1 MKKVRD
7 LLKSYKNVSLVFLLV
22 MTLAVNAQNEISF
35 EDILEGQNINFT
47 KSIITTLTSPQ
58 FEGRDIER
66 ETISRT
72 MIYLESIFRSYNI
85 KTYFDNY
92 RVAYNIDGNK
102 IGYNIV
108 GLYRG
113 NLRKKS
119 AILITANYDN
129 LGLAKNR
136 TTSDSFFKGAND
148 NATGVSTVLQLA
160 LFFNKIKPRENIIFA
175 FTSGKHKNMIGS
187 GFLADTLLKY
197 EYLDV
202 KYVINLD
209 MLGRPFET
217 GRNNL
222 LSIQDTTNSLVYQLN
237 SYVHPEFINIAEGD
251 IFKESSESTP
261 FYNVLKVPSITL
273 TSFNFEND
281 KYYLTVKDDIDNL
294 YIEYLHRTTARLT
307 LALFSLITDNR
318 IVSFGEKVK

>member
-1 MKKVRD
+1 
-7 LLKSYKNVSLVFLLV
+7 

-108 GLYRG
+108 GVYRG

-148 NATGVSTVLQLA
+148 NATGVSAVLQLA

-175 FTSGKHKNMIGS
+175 FTSGKHKNMMGA
-187 GFLADTLLKY
+187 GFLADTFTKFD
-197 EYLDV
+197 YLDI
-202 KYVINLD
+202 KCVINLD

-237 SYVHPEFINIAEGD
+237 SYIHPEFINIAEGD

-281 KYYLTVKDDIDNL
+281 KYYLTVKDDINNL
-294 YIEYLHRTTARLT
+294 YLEYLHRTTARLT
-307 LALFSLITDNR
+307 LALFSLIIDNR
-318 IVSFGEKVK
+318 LVTFGEKVK

>member
-136 TTSDSFFKGAND
+136 ITSDSFFKGAND
-148 NATGVSTVLQLA
+148 NATGVSAVLQLA

-175 FTSGKHKNMIGS
+175 FTSGKHKNMIGA
-187 GFLADTLLKY
+187 GFLADTLSKY
-197 EYLDV
+197 DYLDV

-294 YIEYLHRTTARLT
+294 YLEYLHRTTARLT
-307 LALFSLITDNR
+307 LALFSLIIDNR
-318 IVSFGEKVK
+318 LVTFGEKVK

>member
-175 FTSGKHKNMIGS
+175 FTSGKHKNMIGA

-237 SYVHPEFINIAEGD
+237 SYIHPEFINIAEGD

-294 YIEYLHRTTARLT
+294 YL
-307 LALFSLITDNR
+307 
-318 IVSFGEKVK
+318 

>member
-1 MKKVRD
+1 
-7 LLKSYKNVSLVFLLV
+7 

-148 NATGVSTVLQLA
+148 NATGVSAVLQLA

-175 FTSGKHKNMIGS
+175 FTSGKHKNMIGA

-237 SYVHPEFINIAEGD
+237 SYIHPEFINIAEGD

-281 KYYLTVKDDIDNL
+281 KYYLTVKDDINNL
-294 YIEYLHRTTARLT
+294 YLEYLHRTTARLT
-307 LALFSLITDNR
+307 LALFSLIIDNR
-318 IVSFGEKVK
+318 LVTFGEKVK

>member
-1 MKKVRD
+1 
-7 LLKSYKNVSLVFLLV
+7 

-175 FTSGKHKNMIGS
+175 FTSGKHKNMIGA

-237 SYVHPEFINIAEGD
+237 SYIHPEFINIAEGD

-294 YIEYLHRTTARLT
+294 YLEYLHRTTARLT
-307 LALFSLITDNR
+307 LALFSLIIDNR
-318 IVSFGEKVK
+318 VVTFGEKVK

>member
-1 MKKVRD
+1 
-7 LLKSYKNVSLVFLLV
+7 

-175 FTSGKHKNMIGS
+175 FTSGKHKNMIGA

-237 SYVHPEFINIAEGD
+237 SYIHPEFINIAEGD

-294 YIEYLHRTTARLT
+294 YLEYLHRTTARLT
-307 LALFSLITDNR
+307 LALFSLIIDNR
-318 IVSFGEKVK
+318 LVTFGEKVK

>member
-1 MKKVRD
+1 
-7 LLKSYKNVSLVFLLV
+7 

-72 MIYLESIFRSYNI
+72 IIYLESIFRSYNI

-102 IGYNIV
+102 TGYNIV
-108 GLYRG
+108 GVYRG

-129 LGLAKNR
+129 LGLTKNR
-136 TTSDSFFKGAND
+136 ITSDSFFKGAND
-148 NATGVSTVLQLA
+148 NATGVSAVLQLA

-175 FTSGKHKNMIGS
+175 FTSGKHKNMIGA

-237 SYVHPEFINIAEGD
+237 SYIHPEFINIAEGD

-281 KYYLTVKDDIDNL
+281 KYYLTVKDDINNL
-294 YIEYLHRTTARLT
+294 YLEYLHRTTARLT
-307 LALFSLITDNR
+307 LALFSLIIDNR
-318 IVSFGEKVK
+318 VVTFGEKVK

>member
-175 FTSGKHKNMIGS
+175 FTSGKHKNMIGA

-237 SYVHPEFINIAEGD
+237 SYIHPEFINIAEGD

-281 KYYLTVKDDIDNL
+281 KYYLTVKDDINNL
-294 YIEYLHRTTARLT
+294 YLEYLHRTTARLT
-307 LALFSLITDNR
+307 LALFSLIIDNR
-318 IVSFGEKVK
+318 LVTFGEKVK

>member
-1 MKKVRD
+1 MKKVRE

-160 LFFNKIKPRENIIFA
+160 LFFNKIKI
-175 FTSGKHKNMIGS
+175 
-187 GFLADTLLKY
+187 
-197 EYLDV
+197 
-202 KYVINLD
+202 
-209 MLGRPFET
+209 
-217 GRNNL
+217 
-222 LSIQDTTNSLVYQLN
+222 LV
-237 SYVHPEFINIAEGD
+237 F
-251 IFKESSESTP
+251 
-261 FYNVLKVPSITL
+261 
-273 TSFNFEND
+273 
-281 KYYLTVKDDIDNL
+281 
-294 YIEYLHRTTARLT
+294 
-307 LALFSLITDNR
+307 
-318 IVSFGEKVK
+318 

>member
-1 MKKVRD
+1 M
-7 LLKSYKNVSLVFLLV
+7 
-22 MTLAVNAQNEISF
+22 LAHTSHAQYEITF

-66 ETISRT
+66 ETISRS
-72 MIYLESIFRSYNI
+72 MIYIESILRAYNI

-92 RVAYNIDGNK
+92 RVGYKIDGK
-102 IGYNIV
+102 QTGYNIV
-108 GLYRG
+108 GVYRG
-113 NLRKKS
+113 NLRKRS

-136 TTSDSFFKGAND
+136 STADSFFKGAND
-148 NATGVSTVLQLA
+148 NATGVSAVLQLA

-175 FTSGKHKNMIGS
+175 FTSGKHKNMIGA
-187 GFLADTLLKY
+187 GFLADTLSKY
-197 EYLDV
+197 DYLDV

-222 LSIQDTTNSLVYQLN
+222 LCIQDTASSLVSQLN
-237 SYVHPEFINIAEGD
+237 SYIHPEFINIGEGE

-261 FYNVLKVPSITL
+261 FYNVLKVPSVTL

-294 YIEYLHRTTARLT
+294 YLEYLHRTTARLT
-307 LALFSLITDNR
+307 LALFSLIMDNR
-318 IVSFGEKVK
+318 IVSFGEEIK

>member
-1 MKKVRD
+1 
-7 LLKSYKNVSLVFLLV
+7 

-129 LGLAKNR
+129 LGLTKNR
-136 TTSDSFFKGAND
+136 ITSDSFFKGAND
-148 NATGVSTVLQLA
+148 NATGVSAVLQLA

-175 FTSGKHKNMIGS
+175 FTSGKHKNMIGA

-237 SYVHPEFINIAEGD
+237 SYIHPEFINIAEGD

-281 KYYLTVKDDIDNL
+281 KYYLTVKDDINNL
-294 YIEYLHRTTARLT
+294 YLEYLHRTTARLT
-307 LALFSLITDNR
+307 LALFSLIIDNR
-318 IVSFGEKVK
+318 LVTFGEKVK

>member
-1 MKKVRD
+1 M
-7 LLKSYKNVSLVFLLV
+7 
-22 MTLAVNAQNEISF
+22 MTLVVNAQNEISF

-148 NATGVSTVLQLA
+148 NATGVSAVLQLA

-175 FTSGKHKNMIGS
+175 FTSGKHKNMIGA
-187 GFLADTLLKY
+187 GFLADTLSKY
-197 EYLDV
+197 DYLDV

>member
-1 MKKVRD
+1 
-7 LLKSYKNVSLVFLLV
+7 

-72 MIYLESIFRSYNI
+72 IIYLESIFRSYNI

-175 FTSGKHKNMIGS
+175 FTSGKHKNMIGA

-237 SYVHPEFINIAEGD
+237 SYIHPEFINIAEGD

-281 KYYLTVKDDIDNL
+281 KYYLTVKDDINNL
-294 YIEYLHRTTARLT
+294 YLEYLHRTTARLT
-307 LALFSLITDNR
+307 LALFSLIIDNR
-318 IVSFGEKVK
+318 LVTFGEKVK

>member
-102 IGYNIV
+102 IGSNIV

-148 NATGVSTVLQLA
+148 NATGVSAVLQLA

-175 FTSGKHKNMIGS
+175 FTSGKHKNMIGA

-237 SYVHPEFINIAEGD
+237 SYIHPEFINIAEGD

-281 KYYLTVKDDIDNL
+281 KYYLTVKDDINNL
-294 YIEYLHRTTARLT
+294 YLEYLHRTTARLT
-307 LALFSLITDNR
+307 LALFSLIIDNR
-318 IVSFGEKVK
+318 LVTFGEKVK

>member
-1 MKKVRD
+1 
-7 LLKSYKNVSLVFLLV
+7 

-102 IGYNIV
+102 TGYNIV
-108 GLYRG
+108 GVYRG

-175 FTSGKHKNMIGS
+175 FTSGKHKNMIGA

-237 SYVHPEFINIAEGD
+237 SYIHPEFINIAEGD

-281 KYYLTVKDDIDNL
+281 KYYLTVKDDINNL
-294 YIEYLHRTTARLT
+294 YLEYLHRTTARLT
-307 LALFSLITDNR
+307 LALFSLIIDNR
-318 IVSFGEKVK
+318 LVTFGEKVK

>member
-108 GLYRG
+108 GVYRG

-136 TTSDSFFKGAND
+136 ITSDSFFKGAND
-148 NATGVSTVLQLA
+148 NATGVSAVLQLA

-175 FTSGKHKNMIGS
+175 FTSGKHKNMIGA
-187 GFLADTLLKY
+187 GFLADTLSKY
-197 EYLDV
+197 DYLDV

-281 KYYLTVKDDIDNL
+281 KYYLTVKDDINNL
-294 YIEYLHRTTARLT
+294 YLEYLHRTTARLT
-307 LALFSLITDNR
+307 LALFSLIIDNR
-318 IVSFGEKVK
+318 LVTFGEKVK

>member
-136 TTSDSFFKGAND
+136 ITSDSFFKGAND
-148 NATGVSTVLQLA
+148 NATGVSAVLQLA

-175 FTSGKHKNMIGS
+175 FTSGKHKNMIGA

-197 EYLDV
+197 DYLDV

-237 SYVHPEFINIAEGD
+237 SYIHPEFINIAEGD

-281 KYYLTVKDDIDNL
+281 KYYLTVKDDINNL
-294 YIEYLHRTTARLT
+294 YLEYLHRTTARLT
-307 LALFSLITDNR
+307 LALFSLIIDNR
-318 IVSFGEKVK
+318 LVTFGEKVK

>member
-1 MKKVRD
+1 M
-7 LLKSYKNVSLVFLLV
+7 
-22 MTLAVNAQNEISF
+22 LAHVCNAQDAITF
-35 EDILEGQNINFT
+35 EDILESQNINFT

-58 FEGRDIER
+58 FEGRDIES

-72 MIYLESIFRSYNI
+72 MIYLESILRAYNF

-92 RVAYNIDGNK
+92 RIGYKIDENQT
-102 IGYNIV
+102 GYNIV
-108 GLYRG
+108 GVYRG
-113 NLRKKS
+113 NLRNRS

-136 TTSDSFFKGAND
+136 STADSFFKGAND
-148 NATGVSTVLQLA
+148 NASGVSAVLQLA

-175 FTSGKHKNMIGS
+175 FTSGKHKNMIGA
-187 GFLADTLLKY
+187 GFLADTLSKY
-197 EYLDV
+197 DYLDV

-222 LSIQDTTNSLVYQLN
+222 LSIQDTNNTLVSQLN
-237 SYVHPEFINIAEGD
+237 SYIHPEFINIAEGD

-261 FYNVLKVPSITL
+261 FYNVLKVPCITL

-281 KYYLTVKDDIDNL
+281 KYYLTVKDEIDNL
-294 YIEYLHRTTARLT
+294 YIDYLHRTTARIT
-307 LALFSLITDNR
+307 LALFSIISDHR
-318 IVSFGEKVK
+318 KVKFGEVETE

>member
-1 MKKVRD
+1 
-7 LLKSYKNVSLVFLLV
+7 

-175 FTSGKHKNMIGS
+175 FTSGKHKNMIGA

-237 SYVHPEFINIAEGD
+237 SYIHPEFINIAEGD

-281 KYYLTVKDDIDNL
+281 KYYLTVKDDINNL
-294 YIEYLHRTTARLT
+294 YLEYLHRTTARLT
-307 LALFSLITDNR
+307 LALFSLIIDNR
-318 IVSFGEKVK
+318 LVTFGEKVK

>member
-1 MKKVRD
+1 M
-7 LLKSYKNVSLVFLLV
+7 
-22 MTLAVNAQNEISF
+22 MTLVVNAQNEISF

-136 TTSDSFFKGAND
+136 ITSDSFFKGAND
-148 NATGVSTVLQLA
+148 NATGVSAVLQLA

-175 FTSGKHKNMIGS
+175 FTSGKHKNMIGA
-187 GFLADTLLKY
+187 GFLADTLSKY
-197 EYLDV
+197 DYLDV

-294 YIEYLHRTTARLT
+294 YLEYLHRTTARLT
-307 LALFSLITDNR
+307 LALFSLIIDNR
-318 IVSFGEKVK
+318 VVTFGEKVK

>member
-108 GLYRG
+108 GVYRG

-175 FTSGKHKNMIGS
+175 FTSGKHKNMIGA

-237 SYVHPEFINIAEGD
+237 SYIHPEFINIAEGD

-281 KYYLTVKDDIDNL
+281 KYYLTVKDDINNL
-294 YIEYLHRTTARLT
+294 YLEYLHRTTARLT
-307 LALFSLITDNR
+307 LALFSLIIDNR
-318 IVSFGEKVK
+318 LVTFGEKVK

>member
-7 LLKSYKNVSLVFLLV
+7 ILKSYKNVSLVFLLV

-72 MIYLESIFRSYNI
+72 IIYLESIFRSYNI

-102 IGYNIV
+102 TGYNIV
-108 GLYRG
+108 GVYRG

-129 LGLAKNR
+129 LGLTKNR
-136 TTSDSFFKGAND
+136 ITSDSFFKGAND
-148 NATGVSTVLQLA
+148 NATGVSAVLQLA

-175 FTSGKHKNMIGS
+175 FTSGKHKNMIGA

-237 SYVHPEFINIAEGD
+237 SYIHPEFINIAEGD

-294 YIEYLHRTTARLT
+294 YLEYLHRTTARLT
-307 LALFSLITDNR
+307 LALFSLIIDNR
-318 IVSFGEKVK
+318 VVTFGEKVK

>member
-1 MKKVRD
+1 
-7 LLKSYKNVSLVFLLV
+7 

-47 KSIITTLTSPQ
+47 KSIITTLTSPH

-148 NATGVSTVLQLA
+148 NATGVSAVLQLA

-175 FTSGKHKNMIGS
+175 FTSGKHKNMIGA

-197 EYLDV
+197 DYLDV

-222 LSIQDTTNSLVYQLN
+222 LSIHDTTNSLVYQLN

-281 KYYLTVKDDIDNL
+281 KYYLTVKDDINNL
-294 YIEYLHRTTARLT
+294 YLEYLHRTTARLT
-307 LALFSLITDNR
+307 LALFSLIIDNR
-318 IVSFGEKVK
+318 LVTFGEKVK

>member
-102 IGYNIV
+102 TGYNIV
-108 GLYRG
+108 GVYRG

-148 NATGVSTVLQLA
+148 NATGVSAVLQLA

-175 FTSGKHKNMIGS
+175 FTSGKHKNMIGA
-187 GFLADTLLKY
+187 GFLADTLSKY
-197 EYLDV
+197 DYLDV

-281 KYYLTVKDDIDNL
+281 KYYLTVKDDINNL
-294 YIEYLHRTTARLT
+294 YLEYLHRTTARLT
-307 LALFSLITDNR
+307 LALFSLIIDNR
-318 IVSFGEKVK
+318 LVTFGEKVK